1 MGIEIGNSRIVTS
14 GAAKL
19 LFLRQRSYDGR
30 HGPSSTGRLLLL
42 MFNLRLKQNVL
53 AALALLFLFLSAAN
67 AGYAGERTS
76 SHRISYRTQ
85 LGTDLD
91 GDHIPETA
99 TIRQCGNVY
108 QVSIHFTT
116 GRPKLRLS
124 TYVTEGVAGL
134 SFQTTD
140 VNNDSRGDLVIFSA
154 TSLRPIGI
162 WLNQGKATFKK
173 TSALFYGG
181 VGRYTGPTYRHGGT
195 SEPQPPGNDSFDPL
209 PQITPSAEHFSI
221 GDCCTE
227 LLSSPPDQRPFDSM
241 QRHTPPR
248 GPPATAR
255 S

>member
-1 MGIEIGNSRIVTS
+1 
-14 GAAKL
+14 
-19 LFLRQRSYDGR
+19 
-30 HGPSSTGRLLLL
+30 
-42 MFNLRLKQNVL
+42 MFKLRLNQKVL
-53 AALALLFLFLSAAN
+53 AALALLFGFLSSAN
-67 AGYAGERTS
+67 ATYAGGQNS
-76 SHRISYRTQ
+76 PYRISYRTQ
-85 LGTDLD
+85 LGADLD

-116 GRPKLRLS
+116 GKPKLRLS

-140 VNNDSRGDLVIFSA
+140 VNNDSKGDLVIFSA
-154 TSLRPIGI
+154 TSLRPLGI

-181 VGRYTGPTYRHGGT
+181 VGRYSGPTYRHGGT
-195 SEPQPPGNDSFDPL
+195 SEPQPPGNDSIDPL
-209 PQITPSAEHFSI
+209 PQMTPSAEHFSL
-221 GDCCTE
+221 GDSCTE
-227 LLSSPPDQRPFDSM
+227 LLSSPSEQRPFDSM
-241 QRHTPPR
+241 LRQTPPR